1 MFVSPMCQYSSNDKN
16 GKPTNWHMV
25 LLGSRAVGG
34 AGLVMAEA
42 SSVSPEG
49 RISPQDVGIWADTQA
64 EAFEPIVD
72 FQAKQGATPAIQ
84 LAHAGRK
91 ASHMQPWND
100 SKVLTSTDGGWN
112 IVGPSAIPFDPDWIT
127 PKELSLEEI
136 DSIISNFVSAAKRS
150 VKAGFKVI
158 ELHFAHGYLA
168 CEFMSSL
175 SNHRTD
181 KYGGSLRNRCR
192 FSLDIASAVRNIIP
206 DSMPLLVRISA
217 TEYIKGGWDV
227 EDSIELCGWL
237 KEEGVD
243 LIDCSSGGNSSAQD
257 LDTFPGYQVPFSARI
272 RKEVQIPTG
281 AVGLIAD
288 PLQAEQTLRNGDAD
302 VVLLGRELLRN
313 PYWPLQARDELDNS
327 DDLWPIQYI
336 RARL

>member
-1 MFVSPMCQYSSNDKN
+1 MCQYSSNDGN
-16 GKPTNWHMV
+16 GIPTDWHMV
-25 LLGSRAVGG
+25 HLGSRAVGG

-49 RISPQDVGIWADTQA
+49 RISPQDLGIWLDIQA

-72 FQAKQGATPAIQ
+72 FQTKQGATPAIQ

-91 ASHMQPWND
+91 ASHTQPWND
-100 SKVLTSTDGGWN
+100 SEVLTSTNGGWD
-112 IVGPSAIPFDPDWIT
+112 IVGPSAIPFDSDWIT
-127 PKELSLEEI
+127 PKKLSIEEI
-136 DSIISNFVSAAKRS
+136 DSIVSDFASAAKRS

-168 CEFMSSL
+168 CEFMSQL

-181 KYGGSLRNRCR
+181 IYGGSLRNRCR
-192 FSLDIASAVRNIIP
+192 FSLDIAAAVRNTIP

-217 TEYIKGGWDV
+217 TEYIKGGWDI

-237 KEEGVD
+237 KEVGID
-243 LIDCSSGGNSSAQD
+243 MIDCSSGGNSSTQN
-257 LDTFPGYQVPFSARI
+257 LDAFPGYQVPFSARI
-272 RKEVQIPTG
+272 RKEVQIATG

-288 PLQAEQTLRNGDAD
+288 PLQAEQTLRNEDAD

-313 PYWPLQARDELDNS
+313 PYWPLQARDEMDDL
-327 DDLWPIQYI
+327 DDLWPIQYV